1 MQRYILS
8 RILQAIVA
16 LWLLSTTVFFVLHI
30 TGDPVA
36 FLLAPDATAY
46 EEELLREQLGLNR
59 PVFVQYA
66 IFMRNAWTGDFG
78 KSTTRK
84 IPAMDLLV
92 ERFPNTLKL
101 AMSSIVVSFLLGIP
115 LGVTAALN
123 RNSVWDGLV
132 KVIALFGQA
141 APSFW
146 LAILVIILFA
156 AIPAENGLP
165 ALPSFGSGSLA
176 HLVLPTLVLSWSVM
190 AGVVRLTRSS
200 MLEVLDSEFVKFA
213 RIKGLSEYLVIWK
226 HATRNSI
233 IPVLTFWGLALA
245 GLLNGTVVVEVVFA
259 WPGIGRM
266 LLEGVAQRDFPVV
279 EAAIMAS
286 GVFYILMALVVDIIY
301 AYVDPRIRLE

>member
-1 MQRYILS
+1 MQRYIFG
-8 RILQAIVA
+8 RVVQAIIA
-16 LWLLSTTVFFVLHI
+16 LWLLSTAVFFVLHV
-30 TGDPVA
+30 TGDPIS
-36 FLLAPDATAY
+36 FLLPPDATAF

-59 PVFVQYA
+59 PIFIQYG
-66 IFMRNAWTGDFG
+66 IFMGHAWTGDFG

-84 IPAMDLLV
+84 TPAIDLLI

-101 AMSSIVVSFLLGIP
+101 AMASIFASFIVGIP
-115 LGVTAALN
+115 LGVTAALK
-123 RNSVWDGLV
+123 RDSAWDGFV

-146 LAILVIILFA
+146 LAILLIILLA
-156 AIPAENGLP
+156 AMPAERGLP
-165 ALPSFGSGSLA
+165 SLPSFGSGGIE
-176 HLVLPTLVLSWSVM
+176 HLILPTVVLAWSIM

-200 MLEVLDSEFVKFA
+200 MLEVLDSEYVKFA
-213 RIKGLSEYLVIWK
+213 RIKGLEERLVIWK
-226 HATRNSI
+226 HAAKNAI

-286 GVFYILMALVVDIIY
+286 GVFYILMALVVDILY
-301 AYVDPRIRLE
+301 AYVDPRIRL

>member
-1 MQRYILS
+1 MLRYIVN
-8 RILQAIVA
+8 RVFQAIVA

-30 TGDPVA
+30 TGDPIA

-66 IFMRNAWTGDFG
+66 IFMQNAWTGDFG

-84 IPAMDLLV
+84 IPAVDLLM
-92 ERFPNTLKL
+92 ERFPNTMQL
-101 AMSSIVVSFLLGIP
+101 AISSILVSFIVGIP
-115 LGVTAALN
+115 MGVTAALK
-123 RNSVWDGLV
+123 RDSAWDGFV

-146 LAILVIILFA
+146 LAIMLIILLA
-156 AIPAENGLP
+156 AMPAERGLP
-165 ALPSFGSGSLA
+165 NLPSFGSGGIDHLA
-176 HLVLPTLVLSWSVM
+176 LPTIVLAWSVM

-200 MLEVLDSEFVKFA
+200 MLEVLDSEYVKFA
-213 RIKGLSEYLVIWK
+213 RIKGLEEWLVIWK
-226 HATRNSI
+226 HAAKNAI

-245 GLLNGTVVVEVVFA
+245 GLMNGTVVVEVVFA

-279 EAAIMAS
+279 QAAIMAS
-286 GVFYILMALVVDIIY
+286 GVFYILAALVVDILY
-301 AYVDPRIRLE
+301 AYVDPRIRL

>member
-1 MQRYILS
+1 MQRYIFG
-8 RILQAIVA
+8 RVVQAIIA
-16 LWLLSTTVFFVLHI
+16 LWLLSTAVFFVLHV
-30 TGDPVA
+30 TGDPVS
-36 FLLAPDATAY
+36 FLLPPDATAF

-59 PVFVQYA
+59 PIFIQYG
-66 IFMRNAWTGDFG
+66 IFMGDAWTGDFG
-78 KSTTRK
+78 RSTTRK
-84 IPAMDLLV
+84 TPAIDLLI

-101 AMSSIVVSFLLGIP
+101 AMASIFASFIVGIP
-115 LGVTAALN
+115 LGVTAALK
-123 RNSVWDGLV
+123 RDSAWDGFV

-146 LAILVIILFA
+146 LAILLIILLA
-156 AIPAENGLP
+156 AMPAERGLP
-165 ALPSFGSGSLA
+165 SLPSFGSGGIE
-176 HLVLPTLVLSWSVM
+176 HLILPTVVLAWSIM

-200 MLEVLDSEFVKFA
+200 MLEVLDSEYVKFA
-213 RIKGLSEYLVIWK
+213 RIKGLEERLVIWK
-226 HATRNSI
+226 HAAKNAI

-286 GVFYILMALVVDIIY
+286 GVFYILMALVVDILY
-301 AYVDPRIRLE
+301 AYVDPRIRL

>member
-1 MQRYILS
+1 MQRYIFG
-8 RILQAIVA
+8 RVVQAIIA
-16 LWLLSTTVFFVLHI
+16 LWLLSTAVFFVLHV
-30 TGDPVA
+30 TGDPVS
-36 FLLAPDATAY
+36 FLLPPDATAF

-59 PVFVQYA
+59 PIFIQYG
-66 IFMRNAWTGDFG
+66 IFMGDAWTGDFG

-84 IPAMDLLV
+84 TPAIDLLI

-101 AMSSIVVSFLLGIP
+101 AMASIFASFIVGIP
-115 LGVTAALN
+115 LGVTAALK
-123 RNSVWDGLV
+123 RDSAWDGFV

-146 LAILVIILFA
+146 LAILLIILLA
-156 AIPAENGLP
+156 AMPAERGLP
-165 ALPSFGSGSLA
+165 SLPSFGSGGIE
-176 HLVLPTLVLSWSVM
+176 HLILPTVVLAWSIM

-200 MLEVLDSEFVKFA
+200 MLEVLDSEYVKFA
-213 RIKGLSEYLVIWK
+213 RIKGLEERLVIWK
-226 HATRNSI
+226 HAAKNAI

-286 GVFYILMALVVDIIY
+286 GVFYILMALVVDILY
-301 AYVDPRIRLE
+301 AYVDPRIRL

>member
-1 MQRYILS
+1 MQRYILN

-16 LWLLSTTVFFVLHI
+16 LWLLSTVVFFVLHA
-30 TGDPVA
+30 TGDPVS
-36 FLLAPDATAY
+36 FLLAPDATAF

-59 PVFVQYA
+59 PIFVQYA
-66 IFMRNAWTGDFG
+66 IFMGNAWTGDFG

-84 IPAMDLLV
+84 TPAMDLLI

-101 AMSSIVVSFLLGIP
+101 AFSSIIVAFALGIP
-115 LGVTAALN
+115 LGVTAALK
-123 RNSVWDGLV
+123 RNSPWDGFV

-146 LAILVIILFA
+146 LAIMLIILLA
-156 AIPAENGLP
+156 AIPAERGLP
-165 ALPSFGSGSLA
+165 ALPSFGSGGIQ
-176 HLVLPTLVLSWSVM
+176 HLILPTMVLAWSVM

-200 MLEVLDSEFVKFA
+200 MLEVLDSEYIKFA
-213 RIKGLSEYLVIWK
+213 RVKGLSEHLVIWK
-226 HATRNSI
+226 HASRNAV

-279 EAAIMAS
+279 EAAILAS
-286 GVFYILMALVVDIIY
+286 GVFYILMALIVDILY
-301 AYVDPRIRLE
+301 AYVDPRIRL

>member
-1 MQRYILS
+1 MLRYIAN
-8 RILQAIVA
+8 RVFQAIVA

-30 TGDPVA
+30 TGDPIA

-66 IFMRNAWTGDFG
+66 IFMQNAWTGDFG

-84 IPAMDLLV
+84 IPAMDLLM
-92 ERFPNTLKL
+92 ERFPNTMQL
-101 AMSSIVVSFLLGIP
+101 AISSILVSFIVGIP
-115 LGVTAALN
+115 MGVTAALK
-123 RNSVWDGLV
+123 RDSPWDGFV

-146 LAILVIILFA
+146 LAIMLIILLA
-156 AIPAENGLP
+156 AMPAERGLP
-165 ALPSFGSGSLA
+165 SLPSFGSGGIQ
-176 HLVLPTLVLSWSVM
+176 HLILPTIVLAWSVM

-200 MLEVLDSEFVKFA
+200 MLEVLDSEYVKFA
-213 RIKGLSEYLVIWK
+213 RIKGLEEWLVIWK
-226 HATRNSI
+226 HAAKNAI

-245 GLLNGTVVVEVVFA
+245 GLMNGTVVVEVVFA

-279 EAAIMAS
+279 QAAIMAS
-286 GVFYILMALVVDIIY
+286 GVFYILAALVVDILY
-301 AYVDPRIRLE
+301 AYVDPRIRL

>member
-8 RILQAIVA
+8 RIFQAIVA
-16 LWLLSTTVFFVLHI
+16 LWLLSTVVFFVLHA
-30 TGDPVA
+30 TGDPVS
-36 FLLAPDATAY
+36 FLLAPDATAF

-59 PVFVQYA
+59 PIFVQYA
-66 IFMRNAWTGDFG
+66 IFMGNAWSGDFG

-84 IPAMDLLV
+84 TPAIDLLK

-101 AMSSIVVSFLLGIP
+101 AVSSIIVSFALGIP
-115 LGVTAALN
+115 LGVTAALK
-123 RNSVWDGLV
+123 RNSAWDGFV

-146 LAILVIILFA
+146 LAIMLIILFA
-156 AIPAENGLP
+156 AIPGERGLP
-165 ALPSFGSGSLA
+165 SLPSFGAGGIQ
-176 HLVLPTLVLSWSVM
+176 HLVLPTAVLAWSVM

-200 MLEVLDSEFVKFA
+200 MLEVLDSEYVKFA
-213 RIKGLSEYLVIWK
+213 RVKGLMESMVIWK
-226 HATRNSI
+226 HASKNAI

-266 LLEGVAQRDFPVV
+266 LLEGVSQRDFPVV
-279 EAAIMAS
+279 EAAILAS
-286 GVFYILMALVVDIIY
+286 GVFYILMALIVDILY
-301 AYVDPRIRLE
+301 AYVDPRIRL